1 MTPRQIDRGD
11 SMITEFTDRRPTLS
25 AVIIVLLFTLVPGAF
40 MLITDIISGGTWNSA
55 TFIFVYALV
64 IQLILWLTVERPIL
78 IMLPFIM
85 ALLGLII
92 SEIVYTV
99 SLSMAPVGRG
109 PSALALFFSSAVVTL
124 FGAEAPGSIGGLLI
138 YAVIV
143 VIRKLRELAA
153 R

>member
-1 MTPRQIDRGD
+1 
-11 SMITEFTDRRPTLS
+11 MITEFTDRRPALS

-40 MLITDIISGGTWNSA
+40 VLIANIVSGGAWNGA
-55 TFIFVYALV
+55 NIVFVYAL
-64 IQLILWLTVERPIL
+64 ILQLILWLTVERPIL

-85 ALLGLII
+85 ALLGLIV

-99 SLSMAPVGRG
+99 SESMAPIGQG
-109 PSALALFFSSAVVTL
+109 PSTLVLLFSSAAVTL
-124 FGAEAPGSIGGLLI
+124 FGAEAPGSIGGLLA

-143 VIRKLRELAA
+143 IVRKLRELAA